1 MKLTTAIP
9 SNVSSAI
16 ESSIL
21 SMRTMLGLPAELAFQ
36 AAPCRL
42 DAPKALPG
50 AVIGLDDRLDA
61 IRRAGL

>member
-1 MKLTTAIP
+1 
-9 SNVSSAI
+9 
-16 ESSIL
+16 
-21 SMRTMLGLPAELAFQ
+21 MRTTLGLPAELAFQ

-42 DAPKALPG
+42 DAAKTLPG